1 MWGGRG
7 GGDGGGG
14 SAELN
19 PSFRFRMSGGPGS
32 MLPVGQDMKLLG
44 TVKLLENTAK
54 LVMHEGLELITA
66 GKLAFLE
73 LEKIK

>member
-1 MWGGRG
+1 
-7 GGDGGGG
+7 
-14 SAELN
+14 
-19 PSFRFRMSGGPGS
+19 